1 MQFVRIG
8 CVAKKDNIKGKIT
21 EWEFPAIILG
31 YTENWATGTY
41 QMYNPATKQVIL
53 KGDIKWNG
61 FDGENASN
69 EPTLFDFTEGTGQK
83 TTIREYARN
92 KK

>member
-61 FDGENASN
+61 FDGENAVN
-69 EPTLFDFTEGTGQK
+69 APTLLTLLKAQDRK
-83 TTIREYARN
+83 
-92 KK
+92 